1 MLENVNLTQTLSK
14 ADYDGVFTGLERA
27 LPGLQMR
34 ARALCIPV
42 IILFEGW
49 DASGKGTLINK
60 LLLCLDPRGF
70 KVHPIN
76 PPTEE
81 ERRRPF
87 LWRFWIR
94 TPARG
99 TIAIFDRSWYGR
111 VLVERVDGL
120 VGEDV
125 WSKSYDE
132 IRSFERQL
140 VDGGVVLIKFFLH
153 IDKKEQKRRF
163 RKLEAN
169 PATSW
174 KVTKTDWMHHDHY
187 KKWLA
192 AVEETL
198 LKTDSGF
205 APWTIVEAHDRRFA
219 TVKVFRTVIETLERR
234 IREAENEGA
243 RAGHPV
249 PAAAKTESGGGSPS
263 SARERERALQ
273 AGPADGA
280 PTPPSCGQASDGQ
293 TSVLDKV
300 DLTLSLTEKEYT
312 SALERYQRRI
322 MELEHEIYVRR
333 IPVIIVFQGWDA
345 AGKGGAI
352 KRLVQ
357 GMDPRGYDVIPVG
370 PPNELEKA
378 HHYLWRFW
386 INVPKT
392 GHFAVFDRSWYGR
405 VLVERVEGFCT
416 EEEWRRAYG
425 EINEM
430 EEQFATFGACI
441 MKFWLHIDKDEQLRR
456 FKAREEEPHKRWK
469 ITQEDWNNREKW
481 DAYKVA
487 VDEMLWR
494 TSTPHAPWTIVEA
507 NSKWYARVKV
517 LKTVVGGLEKRLK

>member
-14 ADYDGVFTGLERA
+14 PDYDGVFTGLERA
-27 LPGLQMR
+27 LCELQMR
-34 ARALCIPV
+34 ARELKIPV
-42 IILFEGW
+42 IIIFEGW

-70 KVHPIN
+70 KVHAVN

-94 TPARG
+94 TPPKG

-120 VGEDV
+120 VEEEI
-125 WSKSYDE
+125 WSKSYE
-132 IRSFERQL
+132 KIRSFERQL
-140 VDGGVVLIKFFLH
+140 VDDGAVLIKFFLH

-169 PATSW
+169 PATRW

-192 AVEETL
+192 AVEEML

-219 TVKVFRTVIETLERR
+219 TVKVFRTVIEALERGVR
-234 IREAENEGA
+234 KRS
-243 RAGHPV
+243 
-249 PAAAKTESGGGSPS
+249 T
-263 SARERERALQ
+263 Q
-273 AGPADGA
+273 AGPVVSV
-280 PTPPSCGQASDGQ
+280 PTTHSGGQASDGQ
-293 TSVLDKV
+293 TSVLDRV
-300 DLTLSLTEKEYT
+300 DLTLALTEAEYT
-312 SALERYQRRI
+312 SALENYQRRI
-322 MELEHEIYVRR
+322 MELEHEVYVRR

-386 INVPKT
+386 ANIPKT

-405 VLVERVEGFCT
+405 VLDERVEGFCT
-416 EEEWRRAYG
+416 EAEWRRAFG
-425 EINEM
+425 DINEM
-430 EEQFATFGACI
+430 EEQFASFGAHI
-441 MKFWLHIDKDEQLRR
+441 VKFWLHIDKEEQLRR
-456 FKAREEEPHKRWK
+456 FKAREEEPHKQWK
-469 ITQEDWNNREKW
+469 ITPEDWRNREKW
-481 DAYKVA
+481 DAYKAA

-494 TSTPHAPWTIVEA
+494 TSTPHAPWTIVES

-517 LKTVVGGLEKRLK
+517 LKTVAGGLEKRLK